1 VGPLA
6 SSGYCRKRDFGFTL
20 AEVLVVIVVIG
31 LAAGFI
37 YARFDSDPRQAV
49 EREARRLAGA
59 LEHAAQLA
67 QWRGETL
74 GVSMDGTGY
83 RFWRRVTAADGDR
96 WQTLTDDDVLAP
108 YSFAPDIVGNAS
120 QYAGQ
125 AAPANAILPLR
136 ASGRNE
142 PYAVEIDSDTWRV
155 TLVADPLNRV
165 AMSAPVAR

>member
-1 VGPLA
+1 VGSLGR
-6 SSGYCRKRDFGFTL
+6 SSRYRNGDFGFTL

-31 LAAGFI
+31 LAAGLI
-37 YARFDSDPRQAV
+37 YARFDRDPRQAV

-67 QWRGETL
+67 QWQGETL

-83 RFWRRVTAADGDR
+83 RFWRRATAAEGDR
-96 WQTLTDDDVLAP
+96 WQPLADDDVLAP
-108 YSFAPDIVGNAS
+108 HHFTSDIVGNAS

-125 AAPANAILPLR
+125 PVPANAVLPLR

-142 PYAVEIDSDTWRV
+142 PYVVEIDSDTWGV
-155 TLVADPLNRV
+155 TLVSDPLNRV

>member
-1 VGPLA
+1 VTR
-6 SSGYCRKRDFGFTL
+6 CRRGRHAGFTL

-31 LAAGFI
+31 LAAGFV
-37 YARFDSDPRQAV
+37 YARFDTDPRQAV

-67 QWRGETL
+67 QWQGETL

-83 RFWRRVTAADGDR
+83 RFWRRFTTADGDR
-96 WQTLTDDDVLAP
+96 WQPLEGDDVLSAHAFAAP
-108 YSFAPDIVGNAS
+108 MVGNAS

-125 AAPANAILPLR
+125 PAPANAILPLR

-142 PYAVEIDSDTWRV
+142 PYAIEIDSDAWRV

-165 AMSAPVAR
+165 AMSAPAAR